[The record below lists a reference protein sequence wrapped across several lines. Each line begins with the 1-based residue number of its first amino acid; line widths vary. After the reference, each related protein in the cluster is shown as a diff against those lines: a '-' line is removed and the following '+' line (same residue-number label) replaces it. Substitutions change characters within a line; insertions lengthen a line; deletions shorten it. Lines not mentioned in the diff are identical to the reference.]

1 MGRVSILG
9 EYRGPDM
16 SVCVCVC
23 ESVCICVCVCVR
35 SCVWGKCGVGWV
47 SVCVCVQMC
56 LFELRE

>member
-1 MGRVSILG
+1 M
-9 EYRGPDM
+9 
-16 SVCVCVC
+16 
-23 ESVCICVCVCVR
+23 CVCVCVR

>member
-23 ESVCICVCVCVR
+23 ESVCICVCVCV
-35 SCVWGKCGVGWV
+35 CVRVCGGSVGWGG
-47 SVCVCVQMC
+47 
-56 LFELRE
+56 